1 MTQLEQARIF
11 AVEVTDKGV
20 KPSSIPGIDQSGFA
34 VQFNPTSLRLQRS
47 NNTSGEPG
55 QRAAQST
62 GNDTTLNVEL
72 LFDTAD
78 EGTTEA
84 PLDVR
89 ERTGKVAAFVLPVDA
104 NNKKNP
110 PPGIRFHWG
119 SVDVSGIMT
128 SYSEDIEMFDASGIA
143 LRARVSIT
151 IKEQDPNLMSL
162 RRGPGAAQAPP
173 ATPASTTAAPG
184 TSGSAKP
191 DSTAFAQAGET
202 LPELAARVGLEP
214 EAWRALSVAS
224 DAVRQGV
231 GALNSVLGQT
241 ASVGGGVAGALTA
254 GARVDFDSSASAAV
268 GVGGAAVVSSTAAGM
283 ALSAKGGVTA
293 SLQSAM
299 ATRAAAA
306 SGAAWAAFGMGSA
319 AARSAQPALAGFA
332 AGASTQADSRRV
344 VADRRAVTYGQGVPL
359 RSRRSTL
366 DPGVA
371 SPYVVVQPQL
381 TRSPAMPDAMAD
393 PRISPWEQL
402 PATSPGR
409 RDADSAQQRRTPSSC
424 SCTCSCGCTSEVV

>member
-1 MTQLEQARIF
+1 MTQLEQARLF

-20 KPSSIPGIDQSGFA
+20 KPTSIPGIEESGFA

-47 NNTSGEPG
+47 NNTSTEPG

-62 GNDTTLNVEL
+62 GNDTTLSVEL

-84 PLDVR
+84 PVDVR
-89 ERTGKVAAFVLPVDA
+89 RRTGKVAAFVLPIDA

-110 PPGIRFHWG
+110 PPGVRFHWG
-119 SVDVSGIMT
+119 SVDVAGVMT

-143 LRARVSIT
+143 LRARVSIA

-162 RRGPGAAQAPP
+162 RRGPGAAEAPP
-173 ATPASTTAAPG
+173 ATPAATTAAPG

-224 DAVRQGV
+224 DAVGETV

-241 ASVGGGVAGALTA
+241 ASLGGGVAGSLRA
-254 GARVDFDSSASAAV
+254 GARVDFDSSARVAV
-268 GVGGAAVVSSTAAGM
+268 GIGGAAVTPATAAGI
-283 ALSAKGGVTA
+283 ALSAQGGVTA
-293 SLQSAM
+293 TVLSTQAGQ
-299 ATRAAAA
+299 AAAA
-306 SGAAWAAFGMGSA
+306 SGAG
-319 AARSAQPALAGFA
+319 
-332 AGASTQADSRRV
+332 
-344 VADRRAVTYGQGVPL
+344 
-359 RSRRSTL
+359 RRS
-366 DPGVA
+366 DF
-371 SPYVVVQPQL
+371 
-381 TRSPAMPDAMAD
+381 
-393 PRISPWEQL
+393 
-402 PATSPGR
+402 
-409 RDADSAQQRRTPSSC
+409 
-424 SCTCSCGCTSEVV
+424 

>member
-20 KPSSIPGIDQSGFA
+20 KPKSIPGIGQAGFA

-89 ERTGKVAAFVLPVDA
+89 ERTGKVAAFVLPVDV

-143 LRARVSIT
+143 LRARVSVT
-151 IKEQDPNLMSL
+151 IKEQDPTLMSL

-184 TSGSAKP
+184 TSGGGKP

-202 LPELAARVGLEP
+202 LPELAARVGLAP

-224 DAVRQGV
+224 DAVNQGV

-241 ASVGGGVAGALTA
+241 TSIGGGVAGALTA
-254 GARVDFDSSASAAV
+254 GARVDFDSSATAAV
-268 GVGGAAVVSSTAAGM
+268 GVGGAAVVPGTAAGI
-283 ALSAKGGVTA
+283 ALSAQGGVTA

-306 SGAAWAAFGMGSA
+306 SGAASAAFGMGAS
-319 AARSAQPALAGFA
+319 ARSAAPAIAGFA
-332 AGASTQADSRRV
+332 SGASTQADSRRV
-344 VADRRAVTYGQGVPL
+344 VADRRAVTYGRGVPL
-359 RSRRSTL
+359 RARRSTL
-366 DPGVA
+366 DPALA

-381 TRSPAMPDAMAD
+381 TRSPAVPDAVTD
-393 PRISPWEQL
+393 PRVSPWEQL
-402 PATSPGR
+402 PAASPGR
-409 RDADSAQQRRTPSSC
+409 RDADSAQQRRTPTAC
-424 SCTCSCGCTSEVV
+424 SCTCSCGCTGEVI